1 MAELNYN
8 ISTIKSSYVSD
19 FNIDFFNIKT
29 RIKEIFNEDT
39 AYILLKESNE
49 VSVGLY
55 KNKDFIFKN
64 EVLQNK
70 DLFIDMRIFNNEKEL
85 YIWKSKYDFKNRIRI
100 DNEGKEYDFY
110 DEELLLWG
118 NKIKNDGIFM
128 ELEEEKIK
136 KYYIPINENVTNDNE
151 GKLVVRNYIGCSGED
166 GMAIIEDF
174 RLLDIK
180 L

>member
-1 MAELNYN
+1 M
-8 ISTIKSSYVSD
+8 
-19 FNIDFFNIKT
+19 
-29 RIKEIFNEDT
+29 
-39 AYILLKESNE
+39 LKESNE

-85 YIWKSKYDFKNRIRI
+85 YIWKSKGDFKNRIRI

-118 NKIKNDGIFM
+118 GNKIKNDGIFM
-128 ELEEEKIK
+128 ELEEEKK
-136 KYYIPINENVTNDNE
+136 
-151 GKLVVRNYIGCSGED
+151 
-166 GMAIIEDF
+166 
-174 RLLDIK
+174 
-180 L
+180 

>member
-8 ISTIKSSYVSD
+8 ISTIKSYVRD
-19 FNIDFFNIKT
+19 YNIDFSNIKS
-29 RIKEIFNEDT
+29 RIKEVFNEDM
-39 AYILLKESNE
+39 AYILLKERNE

-64 EVLQNK
+64 EVLKNQ
-70 DLFIDMRIFNNEKEL
+70 DLFIDMRIFNKEKEL
-85 YIWKSKYDFKNRIRI
+85 YIWKSKDHFKNRFRI

-110 DEELLLWG
+110 DEELLFWG
-118 NKIKNDGIFM
+118 NKFKVKGNFM

-136 KYYIPINENVTNDNE
+136 KYYIPINKNVTNNDE
-151 GKLVVRNYIGCSGED
+151 KKLLVRNYIGCNKED

-174 RLLDIK
+174 RLIDIK